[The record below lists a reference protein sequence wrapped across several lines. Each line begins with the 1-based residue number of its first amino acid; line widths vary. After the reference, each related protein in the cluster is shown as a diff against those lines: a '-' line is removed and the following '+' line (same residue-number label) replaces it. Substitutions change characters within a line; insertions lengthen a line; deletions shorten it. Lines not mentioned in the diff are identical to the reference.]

1 MSPAEGA
8 VWGWGSLALR
18 GAIAVVLLGYL
29 AGSGAIEWRSLLG
42 LIHEWHRTAGA
53 LALFAVCSI
62 VTALRLPLLLRP
74 MGFHLSVGAA
84 VRLAFIGMF
93 FNLCLPGGAGG
104 DAVKIYYSIE
114 GHHGTRAELA
124 TIVIL
129 DRAIGLLAMLVWPLL
144 ALPAFPGLL
153 ERSPELH
160 LLMGASA
167 IAALGG
173 IAILS
178 GVAGMPTG
186 AWAAISKA
194 ITRLPLGTLVD
205 RVLEQ
210 VRSYRMH
217 PGPLAGAFGVSLL
230 AHTLAVGVMLL
241 LADIVVPGGVHA
253 EMALLVPIGFVANT
267 LPLTP
272 GGLGVGEVAFGRLF
286 EGLGLAGGVEVM
298 LAWRVMLIA
307 AAALGLAFY
316 LEGRRRFVE
325 RTISP

>member
-1 MSPAEGA
+1 MSSPARSSRR
-8 VWGWGSLALR
+8 WGSLALR
-18 GAIAVVLLGYL
+18 LAIALALLGYL
-29 AGSGAIEWRSLLG
+29 AESGAIEWRSLLR
-42 LIHEWHRTAGA
+42 LLDEWPRTVAA
-53 LALFAVCSI
+53 LALFGACSI

-74 MGFHLSVGAA
+74 MGFHLAPPAA

-114 GHHGTRAELA
+114 GHRGTRAELA
-124 TIVIL
+124 TIVML
-129 DRAIGLLAMLVWPLL
+129 DRAVGLLAMLAWPLL

-153 ERSPELH
+153 AHSPMLH
-160 LLMGASA
+160 VLIS
-167 IAALGG
+167 
-173 IAILS
+173 LS
-178 GVAGMPTG
+178 GVATLGGGAALALVTLTPTA
-186 AWAAISKA
+186 AWTRVSRAIA
-194 ITRLPLGTLVD
+194 RLPLGRLVE
-205 RVLEQ
+205 RILEQ
-210 VRSYRMH
+210 VRSYRAH
-217 PGPLAGAFGVSLL
+217 AGRLAGALGVSLL

-241 LADIVVPGGVHA
+241 LADIVVPGGVRP

-286 EGLGLAGGVEVM
+286 EGVGLTGGVEVM

-307 AAALGLAFY
+307 AAALGLTFY
-316 LEGRRRFVE
+316 LDGRRRFVE